1 MQDSIDDSA
10 KKSWE
15 DETETDDSVYMKK
28 DGTVLQRVVIEGED
42 KKFLMDNEGNIYDME
57 GTFIGKHKLEWV
69 KILSQ

>member
-15 DETETDDSVYMKK
+15 DEPETDDSVYMKK

-57 GTFIGKHKLEWV
+57 GTFIGKHKLE
-69 KILSQ
+69 